1 MTVATFVISILALVA
16 AAGSTFVAGRLW
28 RIERERDRAR
38 RQPKLSAVY
47 EDYGGSH
54 PCLEITNDGDED
66 LVDLVIELRK
76 LLTGYVPPITSL
88 QEEDGRAA
96 DRSNLG
102 GITAAE
108 TKRVRVSRDYP
119 EDQYGE
125 AVLYATSAAADGTTW
140 RVTVKADIPE
150 V

>member
-1 MTVATFVISILALVA
+1 MIVAAFVISILALVA
-16 AAGSTFVAGRLW
+16 AAGSTLYAGRLW

-54 PCLEITNDGDED
+54 PYLEITSDGDED
-66 LVDLVIELRK
+66 LIDLVIELRK
-76 LLTGYVPPITSL
+76 PLIGYVAPITSL
-88 QEEDGRAA
+88 QEEDGRVA
-96 DRSNLG
+96 DRINLG

-108 TKRVRVSRDYP
+108 TKRVRVSRNDP
-119 EDQYGE
+119 EDQHGE
-125 AVLYATSAAADGTTW
+125 AVLYASCAAADATTW
-140 RVTVKADIPE
+140 RVTVKADIPK